1 MGRSRLILIDTHV
14 WIWLHSNPDNL
25 LPSSL
30 ELVQNAG
37 RIAISPVSIY
47 ETMVAVEKGRLESQ
61 FKPET
66 LVRRWLA
73 AMDITRIPVS
83 DEIVIQSRTLL
94 FDHADPFD
102 RIIASTA
109 FHENIP
115 LMTADRNLLKLEW
128 LKTIQAR

>member
-1 MGRSRLILIDTHV
+1 MILIDTHV

-25 LPSSL
+25 SPSSL
-30 ELVQNAG
+30 EFVQNAG

-102 RIIASTA
+102 RIIAA
-109 FHENIP
+109 HALAEDIP
-115 LMTADRNLLKLEW
+115 VISADIKLDIFKVRRIW
-128 LKTIQAR
+128 